1 MTNFSNNQ
9 GVINGRITKLAN
21 NPDKLKEFMQEKTQE
36 QQRLGRIHY
45 KMVQMLRKK
54 AGKRAA

>member
-1 MTNFSNNQ
+1 VADFSNNQ
-9 GVINGRITKLAN
+9 GVINGRITRLAN
-21 NPDKLKEFMQEKTQE
+21 NPKKLKEFMQKKSPE